1 MSRDHFMCDKQ
12 AQMPSIKLYP
22 LLRED
27 NSRRLKIR
35 LAPRFNPTLVYE
47 IYGHKSVKK
56 KTHLL

>member
-27 NSRRLKIR
+27 TSRRLKIR
-35 LAPRFNPTLVYE
+35 LAPRFNPTFLFMTFMAT
-47 IYGHKSVKK
+47 VKK